1 MSKGHQI
8 LETGRKLCRA
18 IKRDGTPCNAP
29 PCKGLDYCFH
39 HSKER
44 RAEAEAARRK
54 ATEAARQKRLQ
65 EKSTRPKG
73 VLKRVRLNNLDDVR
87 RLLASVITEFR
98 EGKITADDARV
109 TAYVANILI
118 GAIKDSDIE
127 SRLRELED
135 RIREKGILDGHRY

>member
-1 MSKGHQI
+1 MVLKM
-8 LETGRKLCRA
+8 KLCKA
-18 IKRDGTPCNAP
+18 IKKNGSPCNAP
-29 PCKGLDYCFH
+29 PCKGSDYCFH
-39 HSKER
+39 HAPNRKS
-44 RAEAEAARRK
+44 EAAAARRK

-73 VLKRVRLNNLDDVR
+73 ILKRVRLNNLDDVR

>member
-1 MSKGHQI
+1 M
-8 LETGRKLCRA
+8 KLCRA
-18 IKRDGTPCNAP
+18 ICKNGRACTAP
-29 PCKGLDYCFH
+29 AGKNSDYCFCH
-39 HSKER
+39 DPNRKKEA
-44 RAEAEAARRK
+44 AEARRK

-73 VLKRVRLNNLDDVR
+73 ILKRVRLNNLDDVR

-135 RIREKGILDGHRY
+135 RIREKGILDEHRY

>member
-1 MSKGHQI
+1 M
-8 LETGRKLCRA
+8 KLCKK
-18 IKRDGTPCNAP
+18 IKSDGTACLAP
-29 PCKGLDYCFH
+29 SGKGSDYCYH
-39 HSKER
+39 HDPNRKK
-44 RAEAEAARRK
+44 EAEAARRK

-73 VLKRVRLNNLDDVR
+73 ILKRVRLNNLDDVR